1 MSEVDSF
8 LPRATYKKGLL
19 KESRPDSLEIVQSS
33 CLELLDKLPLKSSCG
48 LSVWTIAALILAQ
61 IGCDPFCCYMYHV
74 YPT

>member
-1 MSEVDSF
+1 MSGITRQ
-8 LPRATYKKGLL
+8 PT
-19 KESRPDSLEIVQSS
+19 RPPEAQ
-33 CLELLDKLPLKSSCG
+33 LPLKSSCG